1 MTKSSQHIPN
11 FSHYIFFYTT
21 FFFYHLI
28 RYPVTQFYTNH
39 TYIMVSVLSKNQKI
53 GVALTLSVILPQKKE
68 ILGEKLAAEKKRDM
82 PHEYSKG
89 TRSR

>member
-1 MTKSSQHIPN
+1 
-11 FSHYIFFYTT
+11 
-21 FFFYHLI
+21 
-28 RYPVTQFYTNH
+28 
-39 TYIMVSVLSKNQKI
+39 MVSVLSKNQKI